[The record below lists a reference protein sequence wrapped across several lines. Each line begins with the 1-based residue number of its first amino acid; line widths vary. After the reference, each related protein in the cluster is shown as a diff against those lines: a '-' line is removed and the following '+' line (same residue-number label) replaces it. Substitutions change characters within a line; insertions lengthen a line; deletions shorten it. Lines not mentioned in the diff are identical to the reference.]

1 MSKLTDLL
9 HILDYHFDAIGI
21 SETWLND
28 YNHSVGIEN
37 YEFIHS
43 HRKNRQGGG
52 VGLYLAS
59 SLDYKIRENLKFEN
73 SDTTDYLFVEVN
85 VPRGKN
91 LITGV
96 IYRAPNDNLT
106 NFVKNF
112 NEVFDRIA
120 KENELCYLMG
130 DFNVNLMI
138 YQTNILTGE
147 LLDSMHSHL
156 LSPLINRPTRITS
169 HTATLIDNIITNNI
183 DADSVN
189 GLLLTDISDHLPIFS
204 IWFETDNSDFNHDKS
219 VYFYRDKS
227 ESRVNKFKDKI
238 AKYDWTEINSQ
249 NDPTQAY
256 TKFIDEF
263 SRTFNECLP
272 LKKKTR
278 KNRIRKPWISNGILK
293 SIKIKNRLYKQFIRH
308 PEPSKEKAYKNY
320 RNKLVRLIRSAKKL
334 YYDKK
339 ILENKTNIKQTFK
352 YQNEIINRKKNKSK
366 ACSVFTHDNQ
376 DITDPLEIANRFCRY
391 FSNIGPNLAKNTPAS
406 QTASPESYLTQQFS
420 STLFIDPV
428 TENEV
433 IEITNKFH
441 PDKAAGYDKIP
452 MLLIQ
457 KKKRLIVKPLSHII
471 NLTFSSGIVPD
482 QLKISRVIPLF
493 NSGVQSNFSN
503 YRPVFILPA
512 FSKILERAF
521 YNRLYSYL
529 TDFDILCN
537 NQYGFRKGYST
548 ALALFELHDK
558 ISAAVD
564 NKEFAI
570 GLFMDLSK
578 AFDTVNYNILYM

>member
-249 NDPTQAY
+249 KRSHA
-256 TKFIDEF
+256 
-263 SRTFNECLP
+263 
-272 LKKKTR
+272 
-278 KNRIRKPWISNGILK
+278 
-293 SIKIKNRLYKQFIRH
+293 SI
-308 PEPSKEKAYKNY
+308 
-320 RNKLVRLIRSAKKL
+320 
-334 YYDKK
+334 
-339 ILENKTNIKQTFK
+339 
-352 YQNEIINRKKNKSK
+352 YQ
-366 ACSVFTHDNQ
+366 V
-376 DITDPLEIANRFCRY
+376 Y
-391 FSNIGPNLAKNTPAS
+391 
-406 QTASPESYLTQQFS
+406 
-420 STLFIDPV
+420 
-428 TENEV
+428 
-433 IEITNKFH
+433 
-441 PDKAAGYDKIP
+441 
-452 MLLIQ
+452 
-457 KKKRLIVKPLSHII
+457 
-471 NLTFSSGIVPD
+471 
-482 QLKISRVIPLF
+482 
-493 NSGVQSNFSN
+493 
-503 YRPVFILPA
+503 
-512 FSKILERAF
+512 
-521 YNRLYSYL
+521 
-529 TDFDILCN
+529 
-537 NQYGFRKGYST
+537 
-548 ALALFELHDK
+548 
-558 ISAAVD
+558 
-564 NKEFAI
+564 
-570 GLFMDLSK
+570 
-578 AFDTVNYNILYM
+578 